1 MLILHAVCGKEKLY
15 LWGEHSFEEIPPQ
28 SGEGMLPLPWGA
40 DRNELTSA
48 LKELGVRRPRRSDD
62 ADAAGVKLILP
73 CRCGMPLPSTPM
85 LGELPA
91 SEGSFSQA
99 LFSADA
105 VPLALREFLQL
116 QRLAAESGER
126 LPAPGILFS
135 DDIRFI
141 CTAAEYAA
149 CLVRRGS
156 FIPDVE
162 KQERGFV
169 PRWKPLISARDQEE
183 FNSFVEAL
191 PAVLCAASADEPPV
205 PAPKRETAEALLSS
219 LTDMIIR
226 DSQAQSGEKGR
237 LVDRRNIHEIWIRSL
252 LWREAAP
259 EKWEEEMGAL
269 YQQVKA
275 WRDSFGAD
283 GAQPWRFVF
292 RVEEP
297 PEEEGE
303 WTLSWYLQSAADLS
317 LVIPAEHVWSPTE
330 AERRLFGHAK
340 TNPRLYMLRM
350 LGRLAA
356 EVPAIEPGLH
366 TPSPCECRIT
376 LDELSDLVLNKL
388 PRVMDMGVQVQ
399 FPRSWGERPETPK
412 LSVRAEVRESNA
424 FAGSLK
430 PRMTDM
436 LKVDWKA
443 ALGGDL
449 LTDDEFEMLAG
460 LKSPLVNIR
469 GRWVLIFRDEID
481 KIAAALKKLPDR
493 ISRREALVSSL
504 RQEYM
509 DAPLS
514 GITGSR
520 WLDGVKEILSSP
532 QLEEAAEPPGFDGK
546 LRPYQAKGLFWLRR
560 LTDLGL
566 GACLAD
572 DMGLGKTVQTLA
584 LIEGIRESGEERPVL
599 LICPTSVMENWRH
612 EAERFVPGLKTL
624 VHHGHGRKKNNEFSD
639 EKLAGTLV
647 ISSYAL
653 LCRDSALFSS
663 VKWAGTVLDEAQ
675 NIKNPD
681 TRQARA
687 ARLIPADWHIA
698 LTGTPVENH
707 AGDMWS
713 IMEFLM
719 PGLMPNRAEF
729 TREILRPVQAGDR
742 KAADKLRRMTAPFI
756 LRRLKTDRNIISDLP
771 EKIESREFCP
781 LTREQATL
789 YRAVASSFEKN
800 LPGSE
805 GIKRRGVILAAITM
819 LKQICDHPLLYLKD
833 RSELGA
839 RSGKMARIAE
849 LAEEMTAAEDRVLIF
864 TQYAEMGAL
873 LKRFIQEN
881 FGREALFLHG
891 GVPGEKRA
899 EMVRRFQEEENGP
912 PFFILSLRAGG
923 TGLNLTRANHVVMF
937 DRWWN
942 PAVEQ
947 QAVDRAYRIGQER
960 SVHVHYFCCR
970 GTLEEK
976 IEKLINEK
984 KELAEMLVGGG
995 EASLSELSD
1004 SDLYDLFMLEKEAQ
1018 ETL

>member
-1 MLILHAVCGKEKLY
+1 MLVLHALCGKDGLY
-15 LWGEHSFEEIPPQ
+15 IWGEHSFEELAFPE
-28 SGEGMLPLPWGA
+28 GEGLLPLPWGA
-40 DRNELTSA
+40 DTDELSAA
-48 LKELGVRRPRRSDD
+48 LKELCVRRPRKN
-62 ADAAGVKLILP
+62 AKTAGVRFILP
-73 CRCGMPLPSTPM
+73 CRCGVPLPSTPM
-85 LGELPA
+85 LGDLPA
-91 SEGSFSQA
+91 AEGNYSSA
-99 LFSADA
+99 VFSADA
-105 VPLALREFLQL
+105 VPLAFSEFLQL
-116 QRLAAESGER
+116 ERIVTENGER
-126 LPAPGILFS
+126 LAAPGILFS
-135 DDIRFI
+135 DDLKYI
-141 CTAAEYAA
+141 CTAVEYAA
-149 CLVRRGS
+149 SLVRRGS
-156 FIPDVE
+156 FVPDLE
-162 KQERGFV
+162 KQEGGV
-169 PRWKPLISARDQEE
+169 VSRWKPLISARGQEE
-183 FNSFVEAL
+183 FGSFADSV
-191 PAVLCAASADEPPV
+191 PPVLCAVSADGTPV
-205 PAPKRETAEALLSS
+205 LSSKRESAYRLLSA
-219 LTDMIIR
+219 LTDMIVR
-226 DSQAQSGEKGR
+226 ESQTLSGEKGR
-237 LVDRRNIHEIWIRSL
+237 MIDCGNIHEVWIRSL
-252 LWREAAP
+252 LWREPAP
-259 EKWEEEMGAL
+259 ENCEEGMSAL
-269 YQQVKA
+269 YRQVKSWGETFEA
-275 WRDSFGAD
+275 A
-283 GAQPWRFVF
+283 GAQPWRFIL

-297 PEEEGE
+297 LEEEGT
-303 WTLSWYLQSAADLS
+303 WTLSWYLQSAGDLS
-317 LVIPAEHVWSPTE
+317 LVIPAERVWSPAE
-330 AERRLFGHAK
+330 AERSLFAHTKA
-340 TNPRLYMLRM
+340 NPRLYMLKM

-356 EVPAIEPGLH
+356 RVPAVESGLH
-366 TPSPCECRIT
+366 TPSPCECRLT
-376 LDELSDLVLNKL
+376 LDELSDLVLNRL
-388 PRVMDMGVQVQ
+388 SGVMDMGIQVQ

-412 LSVRAEVRESNA
+412 LSVKAEVRDNA
-424 FAGSLK
+424 FAAAGRIGMSE
-430 PRMTDM
+430 M
-436 LKVDWKA
+436 LEVDWKA
-443 ALGGDL
+443 ALGGDI
-449 LTDDEFEMLAG
+449 LTDDELEMLAG

-481 KIAAALKKLPDR
+481 KISAALKKLPGH

-504 RQEYM
+504 RQEYK
-509 DAPLS
+509 DAPFS
-514 GITGSR
+514 GFSGSG
-520 WLDGVKEILSSP
+520 WLEGIKEMLSSP
-532 QLEEAAEPPGFDGK
+532 QLKEADAPPGFYGK

-560 LTDLGL
+560 LTGLGL

-612 EAERFVPGLKTL
+612 EAERFVPALKTL
-624 VHHGHGRKKNNEFSD
+624 VHHGHGRKKKNEFSD

-663 VKWAGTVLDEAQ
+663 VKWAGAVLDEAQ

-687 ARLIPADWHIA
+687 ARSVSADWHIA

-719 PGLMPNRAEF
+719 PGLLPNRSRF

-742 KAADKLRRMTAPFI
+742 NAAERLRRMTAPFI

-771 EKIESREFCP
+771 EKIENREFCP

-789 YRAVASSFEKN
+789 YKAVVSSFEN
-800 LPGSE
+800 DLTGTE
-805 GIKRRGVILAAITM
+805 GIKRRGVILSAITS

-833 RSELGA
+833 RSALSG

-849 LAEEMTAAEDRVLIF
+849 LAEEMTAAYDRVLIF

-873 LKRFIQEN
+873 LKRFLQEN

-899 EMVRRFQEEENGP
+899 AMVRRFQEEENGP

-976 IEKLINEK
+976 IERLINEK

-1004 SDLYDLFMLEKEAQ
+1004 SDLYDLFTLEREAQ